1 MANISYQNKKFPLKI
16 KTTLIVVIEIVFII
30 LIMAIFF
37 LEDEKKFSNL
47 EKFNSSDIQYEFQT
61 ILEEDVFQTINYDQD
76 NLVQNCNYFVQSGS
90 FKSAEAAQSQ
100 VKQLEKINYSAKV
113 ESVDSKNDFKFIV
126 VVGPFKNRSQT
137 NNAREDFRR
146 LNMDSL
152 PPKCI
157 EINNEP
163 GSIP

>member
-61 ILEEDVFQTINYDQD
+61 ILEEDVFQTINYGHD

-163 GSIP
+163 RSIP

>member
-1 MANISYQNKKFPLKI
+1 MANISYQNKKFPLNI
-16 KTTLIVVIEIVFII
+16 KTTLIVVAEIVCII
-30 LIMAIFF
+30 LVMAIFF
-37 LEDEKKFSNL
+37 LKDEKEFSDL
-47 EKFNSSDIQYEFQT
+47 EKFNSPDIKFEFQT
-61 ILEEDVFQTINYDQD
+61 ILEEDVFQTIDYFEDTTIRG
-76 NLVQNCNYFVQSGS
+76 CEYFVQSGS

-163 GSIP
+163 RSIP